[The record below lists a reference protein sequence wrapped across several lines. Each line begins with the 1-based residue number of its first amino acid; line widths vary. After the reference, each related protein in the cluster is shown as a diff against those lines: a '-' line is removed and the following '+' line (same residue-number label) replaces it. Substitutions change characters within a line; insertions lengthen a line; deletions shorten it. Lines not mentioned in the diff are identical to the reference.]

1 MTINFCF
8 DIINSYKV
16 LLFGVFLRDCQKIFE
31 ESDIEGNKP
40 KIISKT
46 RILARGVGGKS
57 STCLLFSS
65 LKIEVEEFFIALR
78 LSIGENN
85 VDLWVFAVY
94 YSINI
99 YLCIKN
105 FFVR

>member
-8 DIINSYKV
+8 DIINLYKI
-16 LLFGVFLRDCQKIFE
+16 LFLGVFLRDCQKIFE

-57 STCLLFSS
+57 SAYLLFSS
-65 LKIEVEEFFIALR
+65 LKVDFEEFFISLG
-78 LSIGENN
+78 LILGENN
-85 VDLWVFAVY
+85 VDLWVFVVY

>member
-8 DIINSYKV
+8 DIINLYKI
-16 LLFGVFLRDCQKIFE
+16 LFLGVFLRDCQKIFE

-57 STCLLFSS
+57 SAYLLFSS